1 MHILTIS
8 LLMLLVAAPA
18 VAQQR
23 RPAAASSFDFNTCYS
38 QCLTRGGSPGSCQTG
53 CADRANEIAR
63 IPPGAA
69 RAGNNDPRSP
79 NYYNPPPRQGFY

>member
-1 MHILTIS
+1 MRIALIAALT
-8 LLMLLVAAPA
+8 LLLAL
-18 VAQQR
+18 
-23 RPAAASSFDFNTCYS
+23 PAAAQRSRAPSGFDFNTCFS

-53 CADRANEIAR
+53 CSDRANEIAR
-63 IPPGAA
+63 IPPGA